1 VEVKTRNINRLGT
14 KVVTKVGTTAKIEQQ
29 CDNESD
35 EFNELRAVYPP
46 IDSSMGMEWHGGM
59 ELSGKIQEDTKS
71 RYTNDDGHAFP
82 TGCEYVANT
91 F

>member
-1 VEVKTRNINRLGT
+1 MEVKTRNINRLGT
-14 KVVTKVGTTAKIEQQ
+14 KVIKVGTTAKIEQQ

-46 IDSSMGMEWHGGM
+46 IDSSMGMDM

>member
-1 VEVKTRNINRLGT
+1 MAGNGGSVEVKTRNINRLGT
-14 KVVTKVGTTAKIEQQ
+14 KVTKVGPA
-29 CDNESD
+29 
-35 EFNELRAVYPP
+35 YPP

-59 ELSGKIQEDTKS
+59 ELRKIYEDTKS